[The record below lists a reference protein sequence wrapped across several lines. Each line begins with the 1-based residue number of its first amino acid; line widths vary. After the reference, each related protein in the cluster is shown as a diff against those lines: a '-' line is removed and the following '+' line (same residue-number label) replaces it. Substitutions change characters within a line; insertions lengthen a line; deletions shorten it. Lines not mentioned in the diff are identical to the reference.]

1 MNRSTRPSSQRLLLQ
16 YTGMAAR
23 FLAVIG
29 ILAYLGLRGDSLI
42 DVGFPV
48 LVWVLPLTGIV
59 GLVVKAVVD
68 TGKKRT

>member
-1 MNRSTRPSSQRLLLQ
+1 
-16 YTGMAAR
+16 MAVR

-29 ILAYLGLRGDSLI
+29 ILAYLGLKGDSLL

-48 LVWVLPLTGIV
+48 LVWALPLSGIV

-68 TGKKRT
+68 TGKKTS

>member
-1 MNRSTRPSSQRLLLQ
+1 
-16 YTGMAAR
+16 MAAR